1 MAEISGVPTADI
13 DNVDGFFTTS
23 GGGGTASPTPTITL
37 ASATT
42 YFDNEVTIT
51 NSASYT
57 NPQYKVVVTRNSVVI
72 QTIISTTSPIAIP
85 DTSPIS
91 LTRTVTVTAQEFGD
105 FVESASAVD
114 TYTKAAFS
122 FRYWRAAGSADGTT
136 QSSGWYGA
144 KNFRIYSGAGQSGTA
159 YPPNLTS
166 LTSGEATGYFVD
178 SVYEYSSSYARWKA
192 FDWSSSSW
200 HWTLSVPSAAQNFS
214 GFHFDATIIP
224 TLPTQTS
231 IQFRSY
237 SNPTANYILIQ
248 GSNTGAFSGEETT
261 LAVLDVRVGS
271 DLLFN
276 LG

>member
-1 MAEISGVPTADI
+1 MASISGQDTSSI
-13 DNVDGFFTTS
+13 NNVDGFFTTS
-23 GGGGTASPTPTITL
+23 GGGTATTTPTFTL
-37 ASATT
+37 ESATT
-42 YFDNEVTIT
+42 YFNNEVTIT

-72 QTIISTTSPIAIP
+72 NTIISTTSPIAIP
-85 DTSPIS
+85 DTSPVG

-144 KNFRIYSGAGQSGTA
+144 KNFRVYSGAGQTGTV
-159 YPPNLTS
+159 YPPDLTTN
-166 LTSGEATGYFVD
+166 TSGEAAGYFVD
-178 SVYEYSSSYARWKA
+178 TVYRYSTSYAKWKA
-192 FDWSSSSW
+192 FDSSMSSW
-200 HWTLSVPSAAQNFS
+200 HWTLSVPTAENFS
-214 GFHFDATIIP
+214 GFHFDSTIIP

-248 GSNTGAFSGEETT
+248 GSNTGAFAGEETT
-261 LAVLDVRVGS
+261 LAVLDVQVGS
-271 DLLFN
+271 DLIFN